1 MAINENVYGLREN
14 WYVPVTHT
22 ENGGTITG
30 KVSYYGNVN
39 NDNTLKVKVANYNT
53 LNTPITTIG
62 TQMSGHPN
70 TYVINNNWDPT
81 SMTTTDVS
89 ICQFGVGS
97 QSGLSNIDWYG
108 INWAAGTTQ
117 PETGSHNDVKI
128 INQDKYEIC
137 NIGFA
142 LGSEFRPPLLA
153 TAGGMAGNGDMDK
166 GNHQTIS
173 YQMWGDERCYY
184 ALNESSYTGYLPA
197 SAYAYCQ
204 LITQIP
210 IKNLKIYPRILAFKN
225 DGTYQQYDGISDYL
239 QHKNE
244 YPFIGCISAEFYY
257 ASTTVGN
264 FDAKVNITP
273 WFLNETEICKNYYS
287 NVLLRDKNILYLRNI
302 DSEYYTF
309 VLGGVPL
316 FSSQS
321 YYGVNGIFW
330 HYNTSSF
337 NYDKA
342 EVRPVYQPKNL
353 PFVYNNTLN
362 IFACDVSQMSD
373 NDLTENIRVQLAS
386 FGLFFVDNF
395 SDRNLA
401 LDNNKTFLGILK
413 NGVGYGDYSHGADNR
428 QQPQWNWDSMEE
440 NDYDPDNP
448 PTPPSVDPNTYGIGM
463 HTNAPWMSS
472 PNRLYSINSTWISS
486 IVSLY
491 NSLWKC
497 YYDNNVGME
506 EGQTPPTEFNF
517 NEFLTVSPIDTIVS
531 LKLFPYDTKSSTT
544 NVGIRLGKYA
554 TGVNAYNA
562 LLYNVLDFGT
572 VAIYPY
578 FGDNWKDRETKYT
591 LYAPFCGT
599 LELDPAFYMGHTV
612 GLEYWIDQVTGA
624 CTAALYITDNDNAKV
639 YGDTVSGICAVDVP
653 ITGLDQATIQ
663 SQIFNA
669 NQQLKNAN
677 VNAASGLANAAMGIV
692 ASAAMGNA
700 VGAATSAISGISN
713 LIKNTNAVEAASY
726 NLQHNK
732 MSPRMIGA
740 ASPLCSMLGDWIPRI
755 IVSIPIDPL
764 SDAEQQQFSEI
775 KGYSCIIPDKIGNH
789 SGYVQAVNL
798 KIVPPDQAAAA
809 PTEEEVELIKSLVAS
824 GIYI

>member
-1 MAINENVYGLREN
+1 MAVNETVYGSNEV
-14 WYVPVTHT
+14 WTKP
-22 ENGGTITG
+22 
-30 KVSYYGNVN
+30 YGEATSNKN
-39 NDNTLKVKVANYNT
+39 SLKVANWNT
-53 LNTPITTIG
+53 AESAYTRIR
-62 TQMSGHPN
+62 TQMY
-70 TYVINNNWDPT
+70 TYSNPGVIFNNWDNRQDET
-81 SMTTTDVS
+81 FMDMS
-89 ICQFGVGS
+89 IVPFGIGGG
-97 QSGLSNIDWYG
+97 SGLSNIDWFVKYG
-108 INWAAGTTQ
+108 STV
-117 PETGSHNDVKI
+117 NDI
-128 INQDKYEIC
+128 SLGNQDKRQITNIAYVTEDDLMASTWCLDGTGQLTGGIATAYTYYQHISRNRWSSLYGTEFSTATHGAGGSGSGHYDSVWNPCRIATYLPTKNIVLTPSITAINSSGSVATYTKISDLVANKSTRKLLALRVNFSYKPTGTRTNLPIKPFFFDDTNVQKGFNNYPKEGGVDVEVNQTIKLPIIQNASGIFTLLGTAAYDSYIEFPSDNTHHYTFPVFQSSKLSFAAEVINNHLYYTCDISQMGDDELREAIMEQIAFLGMLFVDDVANVALPIYDDNMYLGEIKDGITTG
-137 NIGFA
+137 NYTH
-142 LGSEFRPPLLA
+142 GSENL
-153 TAGGMAGNGDMDK
+153 TQ
-166 GNHQTIS
+166 HQM
-173 YQMWGDERCYY
+173 QWD
-184 ALNESSYTGYLPA
+184 
-197 SAYAYCQ
+197 
-204 LITQIP
+204 
-210 IKNLKIYPRILAFKN
+210 
-225 DGTYQQYDGISDYL
+225 DYF
-239 QHKNE
+239 Q
-244 YPFIGCISAEFYY
+244 
-257 ASTTVGN
+257 
-264 FDAKVNITP
+264 
-273 WFLNETEICKNYYS
+273 
-287 NVLLRDKNILYLRNI
+287 
-302 DSEYYTF
+302 SEYNPY
-309 VLGGVPL
+309 
-316 FSSQS
+316 
-321 YYGVNGIFW
+321 
-330 HYNTSSF
+330 
-337 NYDKA
+337 
-342 EVRPVYQPKNL
+342 
-353 PFVYNNTLN
+353 
-362 IFACDVSQMSD
+362 
-373 NDLTENIRVQLAS
+373 
-386 FGLFFVDNF
+386 
-395 SDRNLA
+395 
-401 LDNNKTFLGILK
+401 
-413 NGVGYGDYSHGADNR
+413 
-428 QQPQWNWDSMEE
+428 
-440 NDYDPDNP
+440 NP
-448 PTPPSVDPNTYGIGM
+448 PKVDPNTYGVGM
-463 HTNAPWMSS
+463 HTNAPWMTS

-700 VGAATSAISGISN
+700 VGAATAAISGISN
-713 LIKNTNAVEAASY
+713 LIKNTDAVEAASY

-775 KGYSCIIPDKIGNH
+775 KGYSCIIPDKLGNH